1 MCSTANK
8 SGIMILC
15 LCRLSLPPV
24 CRINPQQLTF
34 ILLHYVM
41 TSLFN
46 SVRHSSLFC
55 CKVGLLLCLFSLRT
69 IKNSQRSLVKLT
81 QLYSTCHCI

>member
-15 LCRLSLPPV
+15 LCRLSL
-24 CRINPQQLTF
+24 
-34 ILLHYVM
+34 HYVM

-46 SVRHSSLFC
+46 SVRHSPLFC